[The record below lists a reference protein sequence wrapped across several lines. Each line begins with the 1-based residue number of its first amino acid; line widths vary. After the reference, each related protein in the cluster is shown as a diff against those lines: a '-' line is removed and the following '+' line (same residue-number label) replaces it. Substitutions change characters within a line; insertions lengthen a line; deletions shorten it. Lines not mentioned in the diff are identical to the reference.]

1 MVAVGEV
8 SLDVSLVTV
17 VCLNVSLVAV
27 ACLDVCLD
35 AYLVAVVCF
44 GCLLGRVSGG
54 SGGISDLTD
63 LRETIY

>member
-1 MVAVGEV
+1 MAGRGLTRRGGSGEV
-8 SLDVSLVTV
+8 SLD
-17 VCLNVSLVAV
+17 VSLVAV

-44 GCLLGRVSGG
+44 GCLLGRASGG